1 MDRIGGTLLAFSFPG
16 GDPLVMEKIPL
27 GVSSCLLG
35 HEVRFDGQHK
45 RDLYIMK
52 TLGEFFEWTH
62 VCPEV
67 ECGLPIPRE
76 SMRLEGDPDQPRLR
90 TGKTRVDHT
99 DRLLGWAASRTDALK
114 DKNLRGFIF
123 KAKSPSSGLFRI
135 KVYGEKGHSRPVGRG
150 LWADAVTKAF
160 PLLPV
165 EEEGRLHDPGLRE
178 RFLEHVFVYDRWLR
192 HLEEA
197 PSLGGL
203 VVFHT
208 RHKLLVMSHDVEAYR
223 ALGKLVAG
231 GSSMPIEDLY
241 DSYIQGLT
249 AALLKQPTAKKHG
262 NVLLH
267 ILGYFKKQLDSWEKG
282 EVIELIDR
290 FKQGEHPLIVPITLL
305 NHYVRKFGS
314 EYLQNQWYLHPHPA
328 ELKLRSYM

>member
-1 MDRIGGTLLAFSFPG
+1 MS
-16 GDPLVMEKIPL
+16 KIPL

-35 HEVRFDGQHK
+35 HEVRYDGQHK

-76 SMRLEGDPDQPRLR
+76 SMRLEGDAENPRLR
-90 TGKTRVDHT
+90 TGKTGIDHT
-99 DRLLGWAASRTDALK
+99 DRLVNWADSRVDQLRK
-114 DKNLRGFIF
+114 KSLRGFIF
-123 KAKSPSSGLFRI
+123 KSKSPSSGLYRI
-135 KVYGEKGHSRPVGRG
+135 KVYAENGHSRPVGRG
-150 LWADAVTKAF
+150 LWADAFTKAF

-165 EEEGRLHDPGLRE
+165 EEEGRLHDSSLRE

-192 HLEEA
+192 HNEEA
-197 PSLGGL
+197 RSLGRL
-203 VVFHT
+203 VDFHT
-208 RHKLLVMSHDVEAYR
+208 RHKLLIMSHDVERYR
-223 ALGKLVAG
+223 SLGKLVAA
-231 GSSMPIEDLY
+231 GSSMPLDELYERYIE
-241 DSYIQGLT
+241 GLS
-249 AALLKQPTAKKHG
+249 AALLKQTTAKKHG

-267 ILGYFKKQLDSWEKG
+267 ILGYFKKDLDSWEKA

-290 FKQGEHPLIVPITLL
+290 FKAGEHPLIVPISLL
-305 NHYVRKFGS
+305 NHYVRKYEV
-314 EYLQNQWYLHPHPA
+314 EYLAQQWYLHPHPA